1 MGGNMSHRSGK
12 ILLGEAKDKISTAK
26 ECFFAIDQ
34 AGDVFITRSRNT
46 RSGDVV
52 LQKTQKGIQI
62 GINGRK
68 GKKLVM
74 TTLTIYQVIALNEL
88 FGRIREERQPITLTT
103 VSKMFGLG
111 ARKISIQEF
120 RHMSE

>member
-1 MGGNMSHRSGK
+1 MNHRSGR
-12 ILLGEAKDKISTAK
+12 ILLGEAKDILMAK

-34 AGDVFITRSRNT
+34 AGDVFVTRSRNT
-46 RSGDVV
+46 RSGDIV
-52 LQKTQKGIQI
+52 LQKNQRGIQI

-88 FGRIREERQPITLTT
+88 FGRIREERQPIVFTT
-103 VSKMFGLG
+103 VGNMFGSG

-120 RHMSE
+120 RHISE